1 MKKKIVW
8 FTGLSGS
15 GKTTLANALISE
27 LKKKYKIKKKYI
39 VAIDGDK
46 FRKKNKKKNIFSKRN
61 IIENNNSIINYVK
74 KIKSKFNYI
83 IVSVISPLKVTRVS
97 AKKIFGESYYEVYV
111 HCNLKTLQKRDTKGL
126 YLKAKKNQLKNL
138 IGFNSKIK
146 YETSKYKTIMINTDK
161 LSKKNSIK
169 KIIKNLKIK

>member
-1 MKKKIVW
+1 MEKKIIW

-27 LKKKYKIKKKYI
+27 LKKKHEIKRKSI

-46 FRKKNKKKNIFSKRN
+46 FRKKNKKKNIFSKKN
-61 IIENNNSIINYVK
+61 IIENNSSIINHIK

-83 IVSVISPLKVTRVS
+83 IVSVISPLKVTRRL
-97 AKKIFGESYYEVYV
+97 AKKTFGKSYYEVYV
-111 HCNLKTLQKRDTKGL
+111 YCSLKTLLKRDTKGL

-138 IGFNSKIK
+138 VGFNSKIK
-146 YETSKYKTIMINTDK
+146 YETSKYKKIMINTDM
-161 LSKKNSIK
+161 LSKKKSVKKLIK
-169 KIIKNLKIK
+169 DLKIK